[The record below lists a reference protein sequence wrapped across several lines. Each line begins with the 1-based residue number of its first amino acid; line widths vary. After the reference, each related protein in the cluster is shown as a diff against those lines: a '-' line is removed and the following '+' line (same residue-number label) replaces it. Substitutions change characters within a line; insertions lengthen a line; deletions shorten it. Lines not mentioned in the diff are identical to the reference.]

1 MQVTACCSGAAPR
14 PAKLYYLES
23 TTHASEIVSEAIGR
37 ARRLWPRLWP
47 PLAVVAGVVAV
58 FWKLVLTKQYTFLDS
73 PDLANQVM
81 PWLGA
86 QVYAIR
92 HGSVLLWTPYEWF
105 GQSLIGQVQP
115 GVASPFTFLLALAPL
130 HNGQIQVFW
139 VQIWYVLIHCAA
151 GLFAYWLFI
160 DLGCAAG
167 PAVLGAIFYATGG
180 YCGNTGW
187 PQQLAPAIWA
197 PLVFLFLLRSLGGRA
212 PLKSAAW
219 AGAALGASWL
229 CGHHAPSLALTY
241 AVAGVGAVALF
252 RRGARAQTAM
262 RLGVLFGVMALVAAV
277 QMLPAREYG
286 MLAKRWTATGA
297 LTWKDK
303 VEYPEH
309 EDSGLRPTDLLHVV
323 MPGGSGLRSDP
334 FTGTVALSLAAIAV
348 WSSFRRREVRMFLL
362 LALAALLYALAKF
375 DPLYGILYALGPMV
389 EKSRAPIVA
398 LSVFHFAVAALAALG
413 ADALIS
419 GGAAQCRA
427 MVKALVWFGGVTF
440 GLFTLVTYLKP
451 TVASVIVD
459 GDPRPGMIG
468 LVALVAAALYQA
480 WYRGLVG
487 RAALVAMAALLVIIE
502 QGNEVGWSW
511 SHVRDANHMT
521 LINAL
526 YETRDLAVF
535 LRSLPGEKRLE
546 INDKDVPFSFGDW
559 YRIPAGHAMTASMLT
574 ATSELG
580 GWWDDR
586 LLRMYGMNYTVSRN
600 FTRSRQELA
609 FTGKSGIR
617 IWHTADVFPRAWTVH
632 QTVTAPNDSAA
643 GELVR
648 SPDLDLRQ
656 TAVMVKTQP
665 KLEQCGGEDRVT
677 GFYENPSLVWLNAA
691 MACQGLVIVSD
702 NWYPGWRA
710 EVDGRPAP
718 IWKVNTVIRGV
729 VVPAGKH
736 TVAMR
741 YRPFS
746 VYFGFACTL
755 AGLAAAIVLGRRREP
770 DGADALGAPPAG

>member
-1 MQVTACCSGAAPR
+1 MAEVL
-14 PAKLYYLES
+14 KL
-23 TTHASEIVSEAIGR
+23 
-37 ARRLWPRLWP
+37 ARRVWPRLWP

-92 HGSVLLWTPYEWF
+92 HWSILLWTPYEWF

-115 GVASPFTFLLALAPL
+115 GVTSPFTFLLALAPL
-130 HNGQIQVFW
+130 HNGQIQVFYVHVW
-139 VQIWYVLIHCAA
+139 FVLIHCVA
-151 GLFAYWLFI
+151 GLFAYWFFA
-160 DLGCAAG
+160 DLGCAGG

-180 YCGNTGW
+180 FCGNTGW

-197 PLVFLFLLRSLGGRA
+197 PLVFLFLLRSLRGRA

-252 RRGARAQTAM
+252 RRGARAQTAL
-262 RLGVLFGVMALVAAV
+262 RLGVLFAVMALVAAV

-286 MLAKRWTATGA
+286 KLAKRWTATGA
-297 LTWKDK
+297 LTWRDK

-309 EDSGLRPTDLLHVV
+309 EDSGLRPTDLLHLV
-323 MPGGSGLRSDP
+323 MPGGGGLRSDP

-362 LALAALLYALAKF
+362 LAIAALLYALSRF

-398 LSVFHFAVAALAALG
+398 LCVFHFAVAALVALG
-413 ADALIS
+413 ANAVVS

-427 MVKALVWFGGVTF
+427 IVKALVWFGGITF

-468 LVALVAAALYQA
+468 LLALLAAALYHV
-480 WYRGLVG
+480 WYRGLLG
-487 RAALVAMAALLVIIE
+487 RPWLLAFAALLVIVE
-502 QGNEVGWSW
+502 QGNEVGWVW
-511 SHVRDANHMT
+511 AHVRDANRMG

-526 YETRDLAVF
+526 YDTRDLAVF

-546 INDKDVPFSFGDW
+546 INDKDVHFSFGDW

-586 LLRMYGMNYTVSRN
+586 LLRMYGMNYTVSRDP
-600 FTRSRQELA
+600 TRGGQDLA
-609 FTGKSGIR
+609 FTGQTGIR
-617 IWHTADVFPRAWTVH
+617 IWRTANVFPRAWTVH
-632 QTVTAPNDSAA
+632 QTVAAPNDNAA

-648 SPDLDLRQ
+648 SPDLDLRK

-665 KLEQCGGEDRVT
+665 VLEQCGGEDRVT
-677 GFYENPSLVWLNAA
+677 GFYENPSLVWVNAG
-691 MACQGLVIVSD
+691 MACKGLLIVSD

-710 EVDGRPAP
+710 EVDGRPAR

-741 YRPFS
+741 YRPSS
-746 VYFGFACTL
+746 VYFGFACML
-755 AGLAAAIVLGRRREP
+755 AALAAAVVLHRRRKT
-770 DGADALGAPPAG
+770 DGADAFGEPTAG